1 MRGQYY
7 LHMLEVTGLA
17 GPGPAADRAEAAVRP
32 LEAAVP
38 PQVLLLPVLQLLQD
52 LQPGSQSQLSIA
64 PWQLHQSQASI
75 TCPPCPPGSACSRCA
90 PASAARNGQS
100 WSQLTACP
108 PITAQ
113 YCGVVTNHSSV
124 LAGVVTNESPV
135 LPEAGQ
141 QLVAG
146 VTPLLCVPRPRP
158 AP

>member
-7 LHMLEVTGLA
+7 LHLLEVTGLA
-17 GPGPAADRAEAAVRP
+17 GPGPAADSAEAAVCP

-38 PQVLLLPVLQLLQD
+38 PHQLLLLPVLQLLQD

-64 PWQLHQSQASI
+64 PA
-75 TCPPCPPGSACSRCA
+75 
-90 PASAARNGQS
+90 
-100 WSQLTACP
+100 P
-108 PITAQ
+108 PITGQ
-113 YCGVVTNHSSV
+113 YYLSTMSTRLSLLTMRPSFRCSKWSELVTADRLPTNHSSV
-124 LAGVVTNESPV
+124 LCCDQSQLSIAVFLTNESPV

-146 VTPLLCVPRPRP
+146 VPPLLCVPRPRP